1 MQLRLRISLACVGIK
16 GVDSECFRVDIGV
29 RQGCIMSPWG
39 FNVHMDAVMKEV
51 KMGMGRIRG
60 IYLEE
65 ERKGRLP
72 GLLYVDDLRAM
83 VGRNLKVNEDKNK
96 VMY

>member
-51 KMGMGRIRG
+51 KMGMGRKR
-60 IYLEE
+60 EC
-65 ERKGRLP
+65 
-72 GLLYVDDLRAM
+72 VDWLASCMQMAWFCVVSRS
-83 VGRNLKVNEDKNK
+83 KT
-96 VMY
+96 